1 MSGADPRYPAIAA
14 ATRVQGTVVLEATIS
29 KTGVIENLRA
39 VSGSPMLIGAAED
52 AVRTWRYRPYQL
64 NGEAVAVETTINVVF
79 RLGS

>member
-1 MSGADPRYPAIAA
+1 VVPSRDIR
-14 ATRVQGTVVLEATIS
+14 RLLQQRECRETVVLEATIS

-39 VSGSPMLIGAAED
+39 VSGLPMLIGAAED

-64 NGEAVAVETTINVVF
+64 NGEAMAVETTINVVF